1 MSNVSMWPAEWDRP
15 FAIGGRDVDPVART
29 IRHESATNTVEPRV
43 MALLIVLARQPG
55 EVQRREALIDAIWP
69 NAPGGDQSLSN
80 AMSLLR
86 RALGNNNGGNKLI
99 ETVPKMGYRL
109 TQAPRFATSEPLN
122 AVEPAAPSAAGSG
135 RVLAAAAAL
144 LLVAVMTFLA
154 ATQQTEGVDAT
165 VGPPRLAVL
174 PVASDASLA
183 PTAFALTGEL
193 RTMLNDVEGLRV
205 LDPAASYRV
214 ANGEDL
220 ADVVVEATI
229 ADEAGALQA
238 RLRISERANSAPTV
252 DRSLQ
257 PAEPGTLAL
266 REALLRAVAEDLPTV
281 VPATAVS
288 LDTAQARLIIA
299 PTDNLEAYRLFSLGL
314 HEYAYNQPDRM
325 ALGIEYMRQATQID
339 PSFTDA
345 WVRLGDMYTY
355 AGSHQGFLSP
365 DEAHEGTRDALLR
378 AVTLDPNHAMAQAS
392 LGDHYACVQA
402 DMALAEAAYERAL
415 AADPDLRH
423 QGVVRYYML
432 TGRRDAAFVYIE
444 RLLSLYP
451 GSVGEMAAASG
462 HYGSFSAYE
471 RSLDLARQIVEIAPN
486 YTHSRIVLAVQL
498 SRLGQAEEGIAR
510 LQPLAEAPGA
520 QPRTRLLFAMMLA
533 REGQT
538 DRARRILNETLAGST
553 RIAESHLAMTYAA
566 LGDHD
571 EAMRW
576 LELANEKG
584 EFGLCYLPFEP
595 SWDPL
600 RDDPRFQALVAAR
613 YPRFAN

>member
-15 FAIGGRDVDPVART
+15 FTIGGRNVDPVART

-43 MALLIVLARQPG
+43 MALLIALAMQPG
-55 EVQRREALIDAIWP
+55 AVRRRDALIDAIWP

-86 RALGNNNGGNKLI
+86 RALGDNSGGEKLI
-99 ETVPKMGYRL
+99 ETVPKIGYRL
-109 TQAPRFATSEPLN
+109 TQAPRFAADEPVNDSEPAL
-122 AVEPAAPSAAGSG
+122 PRPTGAG
-135 RVLAAAAAL
+135 RLLAAASAL
-144 LLVAVMTFLA
+144 FVVAVMMILA
-154 ATQQTEGVDAT
+154 DSRQTGGVDAA

-183 PTAFALTGEL
+183 ATAYALTGEL
-193 RTMLNDVEGLRV
+193 RTMLTDVEGLRV

-220 ADVVVEATI
+220 ADVIVETTI

-238 RLRISERANSAPTV
+238 RLRISERVGSAPAV
-252 DRSLQ
+252 ERSLQ
-257 PAEPGTLAL
+257 PAEAGTLAL

-281 VPATAVS
+281 VPAVDLS
-288 LDTAQARLIIA
+288 LGTAQARLIVA
-299 PTDNLEAYRLFSLGL
+299 PTDNLEAYRLYSLGL
-314 HEYAYNQPDRM
+314 HEYAYNEPDRM
-325 ALGIEYMRQATQID
+325 ALGLEYMRQATQID

-355 AGSHQGFLSP
+355 AGSHQGFISP
-365 DEAHEGTRDALLR
+365 EEAHKGTRDALLR
-378 AVTLDPNHAMAQAS
+378 AVTLDPNNAMAQAS

-402 DMALAEAAYERAL
+402 DMTLAEAAFERAL

-432 TGRRDAAFVYIE
+432 TGRRDAAFAYIE
-444 RLLSLYP
+444 RLLRLYP
-451 GSVGEMAAASG
+451 GSVREMSIASG
-462 HYGSFSAYE
+462 HYSSFSAYE
-471 RSLDLARQIVEIAPN
+471 RSLDLARQIVEIAPD
-486 YTHSRIVLAVQL
+486 YTFSKIVIAVQL
-498 SRLGQAEEGIAR
+498 SRLGQAEEGIAL

-520 QPRTRLLFAMMLA
+520 RPRTRLLFAMMLA

-538 DRARRILNETLAGST
+538 DRARAILDETLAGST
-553 RIAESHLAMTYAA
+553 RIAESHLAMTYGA

-595 SWDPL
+595 SWNPL
-600 RDDPRFQALVAAR
+600 RGDPRFQALVAAR